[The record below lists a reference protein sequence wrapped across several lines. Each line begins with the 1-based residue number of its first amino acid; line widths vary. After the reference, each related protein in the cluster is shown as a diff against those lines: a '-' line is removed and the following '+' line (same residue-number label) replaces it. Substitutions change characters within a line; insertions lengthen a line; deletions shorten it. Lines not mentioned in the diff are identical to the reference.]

1 MYDKDD
7 DVLVRKFAR
16 AVVCGEVFGFA
27 GEEVVDFAAE
37 ILWEVEEGGELWG
50 LRVLSML
57 NHGIGSLGG
66 D

>member
-1 MYDKDD
+1 VYDKDD

-27 GEEVVDFAAE
+27 GKKAVDFAAE
-37 ILWEVEEGGELWG
+37 ILWEVEEGGKLCD
-50 LRVLSML
+50 LCALSML
-57 NHGIGSLGG
+57 NYGIGDMGG